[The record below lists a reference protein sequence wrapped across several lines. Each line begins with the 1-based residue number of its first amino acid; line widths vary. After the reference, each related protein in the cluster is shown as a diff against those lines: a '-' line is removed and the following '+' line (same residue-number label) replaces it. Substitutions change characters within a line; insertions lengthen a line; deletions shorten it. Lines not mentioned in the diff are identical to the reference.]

1 MSVNQKILKMELD
14 EFKEA
19 WKKTEIKKNLNTD
32 IMKMLQHKSQGPLAA
47 LKREFRKQIIVMAIL
62 PLILIL
68 TVAGDVATAFTSIL
82 FWTYVVF
89 CLAVIIFA
97 SFNYRRANK
106 MSVMDG
112 AVKST
117 FEQQLNVLQ
126 ERLNWLV
133 IGLRITLLF
142 FVILVEV
149 VPYFQ
154 HYRMLD
160 KWHSL
165 SPFFRFG
172 CYIALLLIQYFVGR
186 RIIYRKFGSHVAYL
200 KELVKEME

>member
-1 MSVNQKILKMELD
+1 
-14 EFKEA
+14 
-19 WKKTEIKKNLNTD
+19 
-32 IMKMLQHKSQGPLAA
+32 MLQHKSYGPLAA
-47 LKREFRKQIIVMAIL
+47 LKREFRNQIIVMAIL

-97 SFNYRRANK
+97 SFNYRIANK
-106 MSVMDG
+106 MSVIDG

-117 FEQQLNVLQ
+117 LQQQLNVLQ

-133 IGLRITLLF
+133 IGLRITLPF
-142 FVILVEV
+142 FVILLEV

-165 SPFFRFG
+165 SLFFRFA
-172 CYIALLLIQYFVGR
+172 CYISLFLIQYFIGKK
-186 RIIYRKFGSHVAYL
+186 IIYRKFGSHIEYL
-200 KELVKEME
+200 KELVRQME

>member
-1 MSVNQKILKMELD
+1 MELD

-19 WKKTEIKKNLNTD
+19 WKKTEIKKNSNTN
-32 IMKMLQHKSQGPLAA
+32 IMKMLQHKSYGPLAA

-68 TVAGDVATAFTSIL
+68 TVAGDIAIAFTSIL
-82 FWTYVVF
+82 FWAYAIF
-89 CLAVIIFA
+89 CFAIIIFA
-97 SFNYRRANK
+97 SFNYRIANK

-117 FEQQLNVLQ
+117 LEQQLNVLQ

-142 FVILVEV
+142 FVILLEV
-149 VPYFQ
+149 VPSFQ

-165 SPFFRFG
+165 SLFFRFG
-172 CYIALLLIQYFVGR
+172 CYIAFFLIQYFTGR
-186 RIIYRKFGSHVAYL
+186 KIIYRKFGSHIEYL
-200 KELVKEME
+200 KELVKQME